1 MFVCLPRP
9 FIENVLVL
17 LSHCRFNVWVDTKGN
32 NILPLLLCFTAHRNP
47 SKHRVDSN
55 REIFLRGRK
64 GLTPTRK
71 GSKTENGG
79 VSSLN
84 IYHSTLQ
91 INFFICFSILLI
103 EAVYSKNECFYLTEF
118 TLFPTTETDILNKML
133 LISLIHL
140 IFYYSKQMRTCIKF
154 G

>member
-1 MFVCLPRP
+1 M
-9 FIENVLVL
+9 L
-17 LSHCRFNVWVDTKGN
+17 LSHCRFHVWVDTKGN
-32 NILPLLLCFTAHRNP
+32 NILPLLFCFNAHRNP
-47 SKHRVDSN
+47 SKQTQSGLQQRNIFKREN
-55 REIFLRGRK
+55 RIDPNWEAKLK
-64 GLTPTRK
+64 
-71 GSKTENGG
+71 NGG
-79 VSSLN
+79 VSLLN

-91 INFFICFSILLI
+91 IIFFICFSILLL

-118 TLFPTTETDILNKML
+118 TLFPTIETDILNNML